1 MGASWWVDSPVSDG
15 LAGVHA
21 PCTARKVP
29 FHPARRYSAATTR
42 GRRFGLSVRVRSWR
56 TGQHLTRRADRPR
69 LWRSM
74 VKVGRRTHPAHL
86 HDHADLCRN
95 RRAGAAMTAHKFVCA
110 RPYCSPAGK
119 RCLETSITP
128 QDCTRGHYCPRGA
141 AVVRPNRPSQRFQVA
156 TLDAWQSVLG
166 AASTRGR
173 AVRPL
178 PARAS
183 TMLNQPMDCG
193 DDSGKVSLAA
203 TRSHQHGGCPM

>member
-1 MGASWWVDSPVSDG
+1 MA
-15 LAGVHA
+15 AA
-21 PCTARKVP
+21 A
-29 FHPARRYSAATTR
+29 ARRGHTAPPGEEKAGSHPVQEVEA
-42 GRRFGLSVRVRSWR
+42 RS
-56 TGQHLTRRADRPR
+56 
-69 LWRSM
+69 
-74 VKVGRRTHPAHL
+74 
-86 HDHADLCRN
+86 
-95 RRAGAAMTAHKFVCA
+95 AGARPSQRRVVEMLLLTTAIVRLLLTTILA
-110 RPYCSPAGK
+110 LVSGVVV
-119 RCLETSITP
+119 
-128 QDCTRGHYCPRGA
+128 
-141 AVVRPNRPSQRFQVA
+141 VVRPNRPSQRFQVA